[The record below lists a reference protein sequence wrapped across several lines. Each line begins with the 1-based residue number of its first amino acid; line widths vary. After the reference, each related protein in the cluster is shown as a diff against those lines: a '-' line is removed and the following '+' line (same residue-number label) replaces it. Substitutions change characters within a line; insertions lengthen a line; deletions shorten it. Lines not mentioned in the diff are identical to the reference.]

1 MFLNFYRK
9 NLLFHTISI
18 ILNIAVFYC
27 AKLLAKIAVK
37 SRYIVGFIIVVYW
50 YFVYICRYRLP

>member
-18 ILNIAVFYC
+18 ILNIAVFYS

-37 SRYIVGFIIVVYW
+37 AVIS
-50 YFVYICRYRLP
+50 